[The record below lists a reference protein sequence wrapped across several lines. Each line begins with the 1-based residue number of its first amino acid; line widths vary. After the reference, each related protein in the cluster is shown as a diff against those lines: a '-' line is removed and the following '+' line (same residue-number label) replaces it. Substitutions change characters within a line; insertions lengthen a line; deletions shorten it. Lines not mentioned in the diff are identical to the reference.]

1 MSQAKPIVS
10 KVKTKKTNFWAGV
23 KFFFGSWISND
34 YCVEAR
40 NKPWYYAVLI
50 ALLSTFLAILP
61 ISINYFNTKGET
73 FFNSPLYGYEN
84 SLVDFD
90 ETLANKNV
98 HLLVNNNTLSVT
110 GWNDAFKEDGGIYL
124 HKYTT
129 VVNELPTTTT
139 TDGNGSAV
147 TSTGDTP
154 VAIQNQVI
162 DLAIYNLTD
171 VADSSQVASTVQT
184 LLNAADPAGNSTY
197 SINAI
202 FLTETG
208 FYAYKH
214 PTSSTISVAKDVP
227 YKWDSAKIQGKD
239 LALLVSQDITTGT
252 SYNVT
257 YAEDPTAYTDA
268 TLSAYKNLFNE
279 TRNSTRVSI
288 AWQYTGIFTGVFAGL
303 AMILGLTVFLMT
315 RGKSNPFRVYTFWE
329 CQKIAYWASLTP
341 ALLAMILSF
350 TLSAYAMVYYIFLY
364 GMRIMWMSMRSLRPQ
379 YDESK

>member
-1 MSQAKPIVS
+1 MSQAKPVVS

-61 ISINYFNTKGET
+61 ISINYFNTKGES

-84 SLVDFD
+84 ALVDFD
-90 ETLANKNV
+90 ETLASKNV
-98 HLLVNNNTLSVT
+98 HLKVNNNTLSVT
-110 GWNDAFKEDGGIYL
+110 GWDDAFKSDSGVYL
-124 HKYTT
+124 HRYTVT
-129 VVNELPTTTT
+129 VNELPTTTT
-139 TDGNGSAV
+139 TDSSGSTV
-147 TSTGDTP
+147 TSHGDIP
-154 VAIQNQVI
+154 VAVQTQVV
-162 DLAIYNLTD
+162 DFAVYNLTND
-171 VADSSQVASTVQT
+171 GSAAATIAT
-184 LLNAADPAGNSTY
+184 LLAASDPAGNSTY
-197 SINAI
+197 SINAM
-202 FLTETG
+202 FLTEDG
-208 FYAYKH
+208 FYAFKH
-214 PTSSTISVAKDVP
+214 PTTTTVSVAKDTP

-239 LALLVSQDITTGT
+239 LASLVSEDITTGT
-252 SYNVT
+252 AYSVSKS
-257 YAEDPTAYTDA
+257 EDVDGYTNA
-268 TLSAYKNLFNE
+268 TMSAWKNLFNE
-279 TRNSTRVSI
+279 TRNSTRLSI

-303 AMILGLTVFLMT
+303 AIILGLTVFLMT

-341 ALLAMILSF
+341 AILAMILSF

-379 YDESK
+379 YEESK

>member
-1 MSQAKPIVS
+1 MSQAKPVVS

-40 NKPWYYAVLI
+40 NKKWYYAVMI
-50 ALLSTFLAILP
+50 ALLSTFLALLP

-84 SLVDFD
+84 ALVDFD
-90 ETLANKNV
+90 ETVSSKNV
-98 HLLVNNNTLSVT
+98 HLVVNNNALSIT
-110 GWNDAFKEDGGIYL
+110 GWEDAFKEDGGVYL
-124 HKYTT
+124 HKYTKT
-129 VVNELPTTTT
+129 VNELPTTTT
-139 TDGNGSAV
+139 TDSNGSSI

-154 VAIQNQVI
+154 ISVQTEVV
-162 DLAIYNLTD
+162 DLAVYNLTSD
-171 VADSSQVASTVQT
+171 GSAAATVAT
-184 LLNAADPAGNSTY
+184 LLAAADPAGNSTY

-202 FLTETG
+202 FLTEDG

-214 PTSSTISVAKDVP
+214 PTSTTISVAKDVP

-239 LALLVSQDITTGT
+239 LASLVKEDITTGT
-252 SYNVT
+252 SYGVSK
-257 YAEDPTAYTDA
+257 AEDVDSYTTA
-268 TLSAYKNLFNE
+268 TLSAWKNLFNE
-279 TRNSTRVSI
+279 TRNSTRISI
-288 AWQYTGIFTGVFAGL
+288 AWQYTGIFGGVFAGL
-303 AMILGLTVFLMT
+303 AVILGLTVFLMT

-341 ALLAMILSF
+341 AILAMILSF
-350 TLSAYAMVYYIFLY
+350 TLAQYAMIYYIFLF